1 MVVGRILGPNE
12 EQYQAQLQYRLQTTD
27 TVSATVAHNEF
38 PANPI
43 RAVGLEAGRITD
55 E

>member
-1 MVVGRILGPNE
+1 MKSST
-12 EQYQAQLQYRLQTTD
+12 RLSSDAVQTTD
-27 TVSATVAHNEF
+27 TVSATMAHNEF

>member
-1 MVVGRILGPNE
+1 MKSST
-12 EQYQAQLQYRLQTTD
+12 RLSSDAVQTTD
-27 TVSATVAHNEF
+27 AVSAPVAHNGF

-43 RAVGLEAGRITD
+43 GLEAGRITD